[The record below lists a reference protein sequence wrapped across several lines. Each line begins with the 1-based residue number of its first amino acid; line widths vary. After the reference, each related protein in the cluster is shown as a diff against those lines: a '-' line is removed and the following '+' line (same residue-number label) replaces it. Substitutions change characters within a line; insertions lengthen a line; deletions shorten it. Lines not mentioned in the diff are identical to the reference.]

1 MDVTTVNALIAADTT
16 GTIAIDENIRIGH
29 NDVLQL
35 NGKTLEI
42 TADPAITIQGS
53 RWSILT
59 GKLRAMNGAL
69 FDCVSSSS
77 GLMLNVWATGLLR
90 AKELFRCNGNNSC
103 YDLNVIG
110 GEWTKPQD
118 MTTPIISVNV
128 NGPFFNRNL
137 WQGIRFQTN
146 GRPTAPVIKLACAH
160 DGNWV
165 YGNAFRDINF
175 EIPNAGAVHLES
187 CFGTQLQ
194 QITVFDA
201 DLFGPITDDLVKVT
215 KRPTG
220 LKSRNTSVNGYF
232 RLSGSLNAGKV
243 DINIPDAVH
252 YSPTLAVTMVDGID
266 GAQVAVRLPPWVNT
280 SLIRATLF

>member
-1 MDVTTVNALIAADTT
+1 MNVSQVNQLIASSVSGTVAVNA
-16 GTIAIDENIRIGH
+16 NIVIGD
-29 NDVLQL
+29 NDVLNL

-42 TADPAITIQGS
+42 TGDPAITIQGS

-59 GKLRAMNGAL
+59 GKIRAMSGVL
-69 FDCVSSSS
+69 FNCISASS
-77 GLMLNVWATGLLR
+77 GLLLNVWATGLLR
-90 AKELFRCNGNNSC
+90 SKPLFQCLGNNAC

-118 MTTPIISVNV
+118 STSPAIDVNV

-146 GRPTAPVIKLACAH
+146 GRPTAPVARLICANNS
-160 DGNWV
+160 NWI

-175 EIPNAGAVHLES
+175 EIPNAGAIHLES

-201 DLFGPITDDLVKVT
+201 DLFGPITDDIIKVT
-215 KRPTG
+215 KRSTG
-220 LKSRNTSVNGYF
+220 LRSRSTTIDGYF
-232 RLSGSLNAGKV
+232 RLSGSLTNGAV
-243 DINIPDAVH
+243 DINIQDAVH
-252 YSPTLAVTMVDGID
+252 YQPNLRVVNVDGID
-266 GAQVAVRLPPWVNT
+266 GAVVTTKLPAWANQTTVVST
-280 SLIRATLF
+280 KL